1 MKKNSI
7 FSSFGFKIFLI
18 VGLTIVT
25 SSAITYGFYIANKS
39 QTGTS
44 NLETTCFDVTFT
56 EGASISLKNATSM
69 TDASGQKTK
78 PYTFSV
84 TNNCDN
90 ETSYTV
96 ILSSKSGSFDDEF
109 ISTSLNNEKA
119 RVLSTILE
127 NKIYEVDEDYSTTHI
142 LAQGSI
148 KKGETAKFDL
158 RLWINAKA
166 TYEDVKDKTWE
177 GEVKVVNGIKEV
189 EDLRILSNKMKTIAK
204 TTTPDFTKIETTDA
218 GVYTLEDNDGTSYY
232 YRGANTNNYLKLG
245 NLYFRIL
252 RLNGDGSLRVY
263 YDEIVTV
270 ENTEETIDRLA
281 AYEVAP
287 LIEGNDANLNT
298 ELDNW
303 YRDNITNKDLEKYLT
318 SSLYCQDTK
327 SSIDTP
333 QFKCTSPIS
342 KKVGLLTLDE
352 VVAAGASLTEK
363 NDAFSP
369 FKGHAYWLY
378 TSKDAENMYILD
390 ETGKIS
396 TQNITTPSG
405 LVPVINISKEY
416 ISMITGTG
424 SIENPYT
431 L

>member
-7 FSSFGFKIFLI
+7 LSSFGFKIFLL

-25 SSAITYGFYIANKS
+25 SSAITYGFYVANKQ

-44 NLETTCFDVTFT
+44 NLETTCFDVTF
-56 EGASISLKNATSM
+56 EDSASISLKNAASM

-96 ILSSKSGSFDDEF
+96 ILSSKTGSFDDKF

-119 RVLSTILE
+119 RVLSTTLE
-127 NKIYEVDEDYSTTHI
+127 NKIYKVDEEYSTTHI

-166 TYEDVKDKTWE
+166 TYEDVKDETWE
-177 GEVKVVNGIKEV
+177 GEVKVINGIKEV

-204 TTTPDFTKIETTDA
+204 TTTPDFTKTSTIDD
-218 GVYTLEDNDGTSYY
+218 GVYALEDNDGTSYY
-232 YRGANTNNYLKLG
+232 YRGASANNYLKLG

-252 RLNGDGSLRVY
+252 RLNGNGSLRVY
-263 YDEIVTV
+263 YDEIATDI
-270 ENTEETIDRLA
+270 NSEETIDRLA
-281 AYEVAP
+281 KDEVVP
-287 LIEGNDANLNT
+287 IIEGNETNLNT
-298 ELDNW
+298 ELNNW
-303 YRDNITNKDLEKYLT
+303 YNENITNNDLDKYLT
-318 SSLYCQDTK
+318 ESTFCIDTK

-333 QFKCTSPIS
+333 QFRCTTPTS

-352 VVAAGASLTEK
+352 IVAAGANLTDT
-363 NDAFSP
+363 NNSFSP

-378 TSKDAENMYILD
+378 TSKDIENMYVLD

-396 TQNITTPSG
+396 TQNVTMPSG

-416 ISMITGTG
+416 VPMLTG
-424 SIENPYT
+424 SGTIENPYT

>member
-25 SSAITYGFYIANKS
+25 SSAITYGFYVANKS

-119 RVLSTILE
+119 RVLSNILE

-218 GVYTLEDNDGTSYY
+218 GVYTLEDNDGASYY
-232 YRGANTNNYLKLG
+232 YRGASNNNYLKL
-245 NLYFRIL
+245 
-252 RLNGDGSLRVY
+252 V
-263 YDEIVTV
+263 
-270 ENTEETIDRLA
+270 
-281 AYEVAP
+281 
-287 LIEGNDANLNT
+287 
-298 ELDNW
+298 
-303 YRDNITNKDLEKYLT
+303 NI
-318 SSLYCQDTK
+318 
-327 SSIDTP
+327 
-333 QFKCTSPIS
+333 
-342 KKVGLLTLDE
+342 
-352 VVAAGASLTEK
+352 
-363 NDAFSP
+363 
-369 FKGHAYWLY
+369 
-378 TSKDAENMYILD
+378 
-390 ETGKIS
+390 
-396 TQNITTPSG
+396 
-405 LVPVINISKEY
+405 
-416 ISMITGTG
+416 
-424 SIENPYT
+424 
-431 L
+431 